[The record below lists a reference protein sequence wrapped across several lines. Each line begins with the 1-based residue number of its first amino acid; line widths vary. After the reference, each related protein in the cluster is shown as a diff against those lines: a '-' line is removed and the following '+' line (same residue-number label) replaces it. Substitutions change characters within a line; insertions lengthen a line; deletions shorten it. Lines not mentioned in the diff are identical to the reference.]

1 MHQELCTSLPQDSPL
16 SASVLPCFS
25 WRIEWRLL
33 MSGKNFF
40 SIFAFAI
47 FNGTTELMYLLDLFV
62 FSGLVFCKAVLA
74 WMWREAFFMDWNAYS
89 ISRILSI
96 CKSLEMK
103 VPLYLMLFS
112 ILASN
117 ADCYYS
123 NIESSDDITI
133 NVLHFEN
140 LEASKEKI
148 DDYSP
153 LQRMVLVIDVSSSLH
168 ITPPHYIS
176 LNIDSNQIRYKLK
189 GFDFR

>member
-1 MHQELCTSLPQDSPL
+1 
-16 SASVLPCFS
+16 
-25 WRIEWRLL
+25 
-33 MSGKNFF
+33 
-40 SIFAFAI
+40 
-47 FNGTTELMYLLDLFV
+47 
-62 FSGLVFCKAVLA
+62 
-74 WMWREAFFMDWNAYS
+74 
-89 ISRILSI
+89 
-96 CKSLEMK
+96 MK
-103 VPLYLMLFS
+103 VPLYLVLFS

-123 NIESSDDITI
+123 NIESSDDTI
-133 NVLHFEN
+133 NVLHFED
-140 LEASKEKI
+140 LEASKEKV